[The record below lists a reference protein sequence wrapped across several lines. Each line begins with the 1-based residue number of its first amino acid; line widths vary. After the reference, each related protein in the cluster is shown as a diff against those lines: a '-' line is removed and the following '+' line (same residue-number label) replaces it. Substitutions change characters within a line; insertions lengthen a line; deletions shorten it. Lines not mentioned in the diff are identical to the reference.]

1 MVAGLTLEDCSS
13 LGCQFRLIRFVSL
26 RMRYSYPDGI
36 YWNNKGLIP
45 VLEPVAH
52 YDLFRQAL
60 MLRALSGL
68 I

>member
-1 MVAGLTLEDCSS
+1 
-13 LGCQFRLIRFVSL
+13 
-26 RMRYSYPDGI
+26 MRYSSPDGI

-45 VLEPVAH
+45 VFEPVAH
-52 YDLFRQAL
+52 YDLSRQAL